1 MADDEAEAWSMT
13 SGHRFRWD
21 IFLSFRGEDT
31 RHGFTEKL
39 YNELV
44 RNGVRTFID
53 NEDLDRGEEISKT
66 LVAAIEDSAASI
78 AVISKNYAESKWCL
92 EELAKIWECKRLLLP
107 VFYEVD
113 PSDVRKQKGTFEKHF
128 NEHEI
133 LLEAAPEKVSRWR
146 EAMTKAANTSGWD
159 SRFWEE
165 AELIQSL
172 VKKVL
177 GKLDNTPIG
186 VAKYPVGLHSRLDQL
201 LRLLDVKANGVKVVG
216 LYGMVGV
223 GKTTL
228 AKALYNQFVVYFK
241 KRSFISDVQGTAR
254 QQNGLVS
261 LQRKLI
267 GDLNSGASPII
278 DSTAK
283 GIRLINESANNE
295 RVAIFLDDVDD
306 ANQLRELIGGRDQ
319 FCQGSRIIVTT
330 RDQNVLD
337 PSIVNCTFEVE
348 VLNSSD
354 SLKLLSYHAFGK
366 EQPPKKFLGLAEEFV
381 TLSGR
386 LPLALEIFGSSLF
399 YKKGLKEWED
409 VVQKF
414 RQIRPGELQDILEIS
429 FGALDDQ
436 ERCIFL
442 DLACLLLNTR
452 LEREDAIAIFKGC
465 GFAAETAITALTAK
479 SLLKIVD
486 GNVLWMHDQ
495 LKDMGRQIVQR
506 ENSGNVD
513 KRSRL
518 WNRDDIMTVLNNYKD
533 TSNIEGI
540 VFDFERNQDQ
550 NSEEVSWIY
559 LILKKVLERYI
570 GQGRTANGLTFH
582 TRAFQCMVKLR
593 LLQINHVKL
602 VGDFKLLPADLKW
615 LQWKG
620 CPLDII
626 PPELL
631 SRKIAVLDLSESK
644 ITQVWNEKKW
654 NLYQNKMSEQLK
666 VMNLR
671 RCRQLKEIPDLSG
684 LQLEKLI
691 LEDCNELVKIHP
703 SIGDLTMLTLLN
715 IKGCKN
721 LLAFPDD
728 VSGLKRLEVLI
739 LSGCSSLTK
748 LPEDLS
754 GWKSLRELL
763 LDGTAITKLPNSIF
777 RLKNLQMLILND
789 CQSLEL
795 LPTAIGN
802 LSSLSSL
809 SLSGSALKEL
819 PESIGNLKNL
829 EELSLRMC
837 KGLISLPDSLGNLR
851 SLIGLYLD
859 HSSIKELPPSVGSL
873 SQLKFLSLSNCK
885 SFSELPNSENS
896 FSSLVRLCLQGTSVS
911 EQSFQLGSF
920 ESLEILELGYC
931 TSIRSLPS
939 SIGNMSCLTT
949 LDLQNTSISELPD
962 DIRLLERLWK
972 LNLNNCLNLQHLPA
986 SIGSLKRLCYLYMAE
1001 TAVSELPDQIGMLS
1015 SLKLLKMR
1023 KTPQPREDELLL
1035 DMEDGESSKRVT
1047 LPESFSNLSSL
1058 EFLDAHA
1065 CKISGNISDDF
1076 EKLTAL
1082 EELKLGY
1089 NDFCSL
1095 PSSMK
1100 KLRVLKHLFLPN
1112 CRKLKSLPELPS
1124 SLKWLN
1130 AANCSALEQI
1140 ASVANLKYLEELLI
1154 SNCKKITDIPGL
1166 ESLKSLKRLYTVG
1179 CNAYL
1184 PSIKRIISKDSLRH
1198 MQYLCVPGD
1207 DLPDWFIH
1215 EVPNFSTR
1223 KHRDLKAVIIG
1234 IVLSLDQQVEDN
1246 FRHQVPAIV
1255 DIQATFTTPGDAKP
1269 KHTKTLKLLGVP
1281 DTDED
1286 QLYLCRF
1293 QEHSFTLMLK
1303 EGDRLQ
1309 VVVRECPRFNGLK
1322 LKKHGM
1328 HLVFENDDDF
1338 DNNDE
1343 DLFDESQQSVSRKLA
1358 NFFHFQK

>member
-1 MADDEAEAWSMT
+1 MADEEKEEAWSMT

-31 RHGFTEKL
+31 RHGFTGKL

-53 NEDLDRGEEISKT
+53 NEDLDRGEEISKK

-78 AVISKNYAESKWCL
+78 AVISENYAESKWCL
-92 EELAKIWECKRLLLP
+92 EELAMIWDCKKLLLP

-113 PSDVRKQKGTFEKHF
+113 PSNVRKQKGTFAKHF

-146 EAMTKAANTSGWD
+146 DALTKAANTSGWD

-165 AELIQSL
+165 ADLIQSL

-216 LYGMVGV
+216 LYGMGGV

-228 AKALYNQFVVYFK
+228 AKALYNQLVVDFK
-241 KRSFISDVQGTAR
+241 KRSFISDVKGTAR
-254 QQNGLVS
+254 QQNGLVT
-261 LQRKLI
+261 LQSKLI
-267 GDLNSGASPII
+267 CDLNSGASPII

-337 PSIVNCTFEVE
+337 PSIVNDTFEVK
-348 VLNSSD
+348 VLYLSD

-366 EQPPKKFLGLAEEFV
+366 EQPPKKFLDLANEFV
-381 TLSGR
+381 TLSGG

-429 FGALDDQ
+429 FGALDEQ

-442 DLACLLLNTR
+442 DLACLLLNTT

-506 ENSGNVD
+506 ENSGDVD

-518 WNRDDIMTVLNNYKD
+518 WNHDDIMTVLNNYKD

-540 VFDFERNQDQ
+540 VFHFERNQDQ
-550 NSEEVSWIY
+550 NSKEVSWIC
-559 LILKKVLERYI
+559 LILKKVLEKYI
-570 GQGRTANGLTFH
+570 GLGRTANGSTFH

-620 CPLDII
+620 CPLEVI

-631 SRKIAVLDLSESK
+631 SRKIAVLDISESM
-644 ITQVWNEKKW
+644 ITQVWIKKKW
-654 NLYQNKMSEQLK
+654 NLYQNKMAEQLK

-691 LEDCNELVKIHP
+691 LEECNELVKIHP

-715 IKGCKN
+715 MKGCKN

-777 RLKNLQMLILND
+777 RLKNLQMLNLND
-789 CQSLEL
+789 CWSLEL

-819 PESIGNLKNL
+819 PDSIGNLKDL

-851 SLIGLYLD
+851 SLIRLYLD
-859 HSSIKELPPSVGSL
+859 NSSIKELPPSVGSL

-885 SFSELPNSENS
+885 SFSELPNFKNS
-896 FSSLVRLCLQGTSVS
+896 FSSLIRLCLQGTSVS
-911 EQSFQLGSF
+911 EQSFQLESF

-939 SIGNMSCLTT
+939 SIGKMSCLTT
-949 LDLQNTSISELPD
+949 LDLHNTSISELPD
-962 DIRLLERLWK
+962 EICLLEKLWE

-986 SIGSLKRLCYLYMAE
+986 SIGSLKRLCYLYMTE

-1023 KTPQPREDELLL
+1023 KTPQLRDGLLL
-1035 DMEDGESSKRVT
+1035 DMENGESSKRVT

-1058 EFLDAHA
+1058 EFLDVQAW
-1065 CKISGNISDDF
+1065 KISGNISDDF
-1076 EKLTAL
+1076 EKLSAL
-1082 EELKLGY
+1082 EELDLGY

-1100 KLRVLKHLFLPN
+1100 KLRVLKRLILSNCKKLKFLPD
-1112 CRKLKSLPELPS
+1112 LPS
-1124 SLKWLN
+1124 SLVRLH
-1130 AANCSALEQI
+1130 AANCYALEQI
-1140 ASVANLKYLEELLI
+1140 ASVANLKYLEDLQI

-1179 CNAYL
+1179 CNACL
-1184 PSIKRIISKDSLRH
+1184 PSIKRTISKDSLRH

-1223 KHRDLKAVIIG
+1223 KHRDLKGVIIG

-1246 FRHQVPAIV
+1246 FRHKVPAIV
-1255 DIQATFTTPGDAKP
+1255 DIQATITTPGDAKP
-1269 KHTKTLKLLGVP
+1269 KHTKTLYLLGVP

-1293 QEHSFTLMLK
+1293 QEHSFTFMLN
-1303 EGDRLQ
+1303 EGDRVQ
-1309 VVVRECPRFNGLK
+1309 VVVRENPRFNGLK

-1343 DLFDESQQSVSRKLA
+1343 DLFDESQQSVSKKLA